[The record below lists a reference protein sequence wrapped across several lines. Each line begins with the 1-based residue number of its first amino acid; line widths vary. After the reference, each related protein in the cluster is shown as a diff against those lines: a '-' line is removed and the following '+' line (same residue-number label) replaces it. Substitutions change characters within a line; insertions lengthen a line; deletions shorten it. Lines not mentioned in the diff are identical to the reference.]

1 MDSTAERPAKSLIG
15 WLFAAH
21 GLYVILVGVA
31 LAVFGWIIPMLLV
44 KVIDSDVID
53 PRSVPWVARFAI
65 DNRQLMPL
73 IALPAIACGVAGIF
87 KIRPHWLWA
96 TLGFVALL
104 VAALFLL
111 YTFIVTMAQ
120 LYQVNPL

>member
-1 MDSTAERPAKSLIG
+1 MDSNAERPAQSLIG

-21 GLYVILVGVA
+21 GLYVILAGVA
-31 LAVFGWIIPMLLV
+31 VAVFAWIIPMLLV
-44 KVIDSDVID
+44 KVVNSDVVD
-53 PRSVPWVARFAI
+53 PRSVPWVARLAI
-65 DNRQLMPL
+65 DNRALMPL
-73 IALPAIACGVAGIF
+73 IAMPAIACGVAGIF

-96 TLGFVALL
+96 SVGFVALL

>member
-1 MDSTAERPAKSLIG
+1 MDAIADRPAKSLIG

-21 GLYVILVGVA
+21 GLYVIIAGLA
-31 LAVFGWIIPMLLV
+31 LAVFAWIIPTLLV
-44 KVIDSDVID
+44 KVVSSDVID
-53 PRSVPWVARFAI
+53 PQSVPWVARLAI
-65 DNRQLMPL
+65 DNRALVPL
-73 IALPAIACGVAGIF
+73 IAAPAIVCGVAGIC
-87 KIRPHWLWA
+87 KARPHWLWA